1 MKRNLQGCQIG
12 KHTTEGSK
20 PVPKNVPA
28 PVQLKSTRTTEGKEI
43 FTTGS
48 STTASLVQPPQF
60 TKPQASSPAPAPEE
74 EDDLSVEVKP
84 GTRCKRKGCKA
95 EFISDE
101 ESRLGEGESTVCTY
115 HPSNVSLPIFCDAQI
130 LMLSSSLSFMKVA
143 RSVSLYN
150 SVNYHMLKY
159 WDIPGIFML

>member
-1 MKRNLQGCQIG
+1 MSWKQVIG
-12 KHTTEGSK
+12 TFRIAKLLASRC
-20 PVPKNVPA
+20 
-28 PVQLKSTRTTEGKEI
+28 SS
-43 FTTGS
+43 S

-60 TKPQASSPAPAPEE
+60 TKPRASSPAPAPEE

-143 RSVSLYN
+143 RSVSHILLCELPYAEI
-150 SVNYHMLKY
+150 L
-159 WDIPGIFML
+159 